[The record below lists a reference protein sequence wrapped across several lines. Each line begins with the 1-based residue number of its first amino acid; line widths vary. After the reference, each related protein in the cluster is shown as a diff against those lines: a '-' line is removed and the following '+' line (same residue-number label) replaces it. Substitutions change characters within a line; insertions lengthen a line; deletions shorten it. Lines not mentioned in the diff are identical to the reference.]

1 MDHPNIIRMLEFKT
15 DGVRTKPNKKDSVTY
30 ITLEFAEG
38 GQMFDFIKFSGCG
51 FSERICRFYF
61 NQLI

>member
-1 MDHPNIIRMLEFKT
+1 MVEFKT
-15 DGVRTKPNKKDSVTY
+15 DGVRTKPNKKDTVTY